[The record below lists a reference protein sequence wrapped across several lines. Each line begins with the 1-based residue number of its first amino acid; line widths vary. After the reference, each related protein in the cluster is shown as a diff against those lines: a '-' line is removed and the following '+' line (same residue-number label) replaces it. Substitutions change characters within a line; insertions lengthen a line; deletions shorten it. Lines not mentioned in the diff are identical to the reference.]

1 MAIISFTNYKHGQTR
16 NGMKA
21 VMCYTMQDK
30 KTVWEDQKLVT
41 GVNCQPESAFR
52 DFMITKRLWHKEDGV
67 QFYHMVQSFPKGE
80 AVDPVTAHAAAL
92 ELANY
97 FEGSEVLVCTH
108 TDREHIHSHLVIN
121 SVTLD
126 TGRKLHIASQQLQEL
141 RQRNDEVCARFGLP
155 VFQPR
160 QKAKTKSMTTA
171 EYHTAARGQSRKLRL
186 MNVINDCMRH
196 AAGREEFIALMESE
210 GYQVRWEKG
219 RRNITYTT
227 PSGWQCRDR
236 LLFGDK
242 YLKEMMEDEFRIRA
256 EIVHGRADGAELSRA
271 RGSNAR
277 VHTATSASHGRGMGG
292 AAGPVNSTGTIHG
305 NTGGAATNA
314 LQSNDGPAHAGTG
327 GETDKGSVRSA
338 GPAETGWEK
347 ERAFYFSAHSLDSGI
362 GTDLAGPAPAGRH
375 GRDAGLADHL
385 VRLGRSLECSQGADP
400 LMDATTRPVRS
411 DRKALKREKEKKIA
425 LGQKADDHE
434 EQGPILSI

>member
-16 NGMKA
+16 GGMKA
-21 VMCYTMQDK
+21 VMLYTMQDK
-30 KTVWEDQKLVT
+30 KTVWGDQKLVT

-80 AVDPVTAHAAAL
+80 AVDPATAHAAAL

-108 TDREHIHSHLVIN
+108 IDREHIHSHLVIN
-121 SVTLD
+121 AVNLD

-160 QKAKTKSMTTA
+160 EKKTKSMTTV

-186 MNVINDCMRH
+186 MNVINDCMRY

-219 RRNITYTT
+219 RGISLT
-227 PSGWQCRDR
+227 PHPTAGS
-236 LLFGDK
+236 
-242 YLKEMMEDEFRIRA
+242 A
-256 EIVHGRADGAELSRA
+256 GAGCCS
-271 RGSNAR
+271 
-277 VHTATSASHGRGMGG
+277 
-292 AAGPVNSTGTIHG
+292 
-305 NTGGAATNA
+305 ATN
-314 LQSNDGPAHAGTG
+314 
-327 GETDKGSVRSA
+327 
-338 GPAETGWEK
+338 
-347 ERAFYFSAHSLDSGI
+347 I
-362 GTDLAGPAPAGRH
+362 
-375 GRDAGLADHL
+375 
-385 VRLGRSLECSQGADP
+385 
-400 LMDATTRPVRS
+400 
-411 DRKALKREKEKKIA
+411 
-425 LGQKADDHE
+425 
-434 EQGPILSI
+434 